1 MNSSLRIIF
10 ALALPLS
17 AAGAFIACGGDE
29 GGDDDDTMT
38 PPGGEPA
45 ASTGDLKIA
54 FNPMYSAFEETHTYQ
69 IPAVVDGLPAGVEW
83 SASPEGMVS
92 IQKSAEGAAL
102 FTMLKAGEATITAK
116 TPDGKRGTAKLT
128 ITQATPQ
135 EWELGSKRYNSM
147 QSAITRTDGGMF
159 GFGLDPNAS
168 CTNCHGEGS
177 PLMVEHTP
185 QQTGGYSAEELIKV
199 FTEAVKPEGVGQ
211 RTNIPEMAW
220 KAFHKWKMSEEE
232 QKAIIVYLRSL
243 TPKPTNSQIDFGRAI
258 RGLIGDAGI
267 RFPGRDGGRPVI
279 TPRSDAGAGAADAGG
294 SGSTT
299 TVTGGIDAGT

>member
-1 MNSSLRIIF
+1 MNSSLRIIL

-29 GGDDDDTMT
+29 GGDDDDTTT
-38 PPGGEPA
+38 PGNEPVGTGGE
-45 ASTGDLKIA
+45 LKIA

-69 IPAVVDGLPAGVEW
+69 VPAIVDGVPPGVEW
-83 SASPEGMVS
+83 TASPADAVS

-102 FTMLKAGEATITAK
+102 FTMLKSGEVTITAK
-116 TPDGKRGTAKLT
+116 TPDGKSGTAKLT
-128 ITQATPQ
+128 ISPTTPE
-135 EWELGSKRYNSM
+135 EWERGSKRYNSM
-147 QSAITRTDGGMF
+147 QAAITRTDGGMF

-185 QQTGGYSAEELIKV
+185 QQTAGYSAEELIKV

-211 RTNIPEMAW
+211 RTDIPEQAW
-220 KAFHKWKMSEEE
+220 KMFHKWRMSEEE

-243 TPKPTNSQIDFGRAI
+243 PPKPTNTNIDFGRAI

-267 RFPGRDGGRPVI
+267 RFPGRGDGGRPII
-279 TPRSDAGAGAADAGG
+279 TPRSDAGAADAGR

-299 TVTGGIDAGT
+299 PVTGGLDAGT